1 MSRKQRLSL
10 FWLFGVAL
18 IACVGAGAFLFVRGL
33 RAKPAEPYYP
43 GVDEEQKAYLW
54 DIEHHGNVL
63 TRDARGFKSFAHA
76 LETADAKTLT
86 ALLAD
91 DFKGTTLGQPVEV
104 HVRNRFADVRR
115 QQKGNAPPEQLDR
128 AAFVKRLMSY
138 RSLFTKKPKVG
149 IALMAFHPVKYGEAK
164 GPYDGVG
171 QLRMSG
177 DMGKGAPGEVILY
190 LSYRVDEPSDATLD
204 RKHWVRQAEITQVQT
219 AKAPH
224 YLFREVAAKRGINV
238 KRLYDNWKLPPD
250 KTITNTGGVYLCDY
264 NRDGIL
270 DMLVTDVNGI
280 FLYQGQKDGTFRDV
294 TAQVGLPTSWDHYP
308 VISDSLNAW
317 VDLDGDGWEDLIL
330 GGQVWHNDE
339 GKRFLDFSSLGNLSE
354 LLPADGSGIIVADYD
369 RDGMMD
375 LYVTRSAKKKA
386 DSWLTGTSG
395 DPNHVNLLLRNKGG
409 YRFENVTKKSGT
421 GGGNRSTFSAV
432 WLDVNNDGWPDLYVI
447 NEFGNGV
454 LLVNRGDGTFEER
467 QLGHGPWDFGSM
479 GITCGDIDNDNNIDI
494 YCANMYSKAGNRVIG
509 NVRDG
514 TYDPDVMARMRTF
527 TTGSQL
533 WKNEGGMRFRPMG
546 QNYQVNGVGWA
557 YGAAL
562 VDLDNDGFLDLFAT
576 AGFVSRDRTEPDG

>member
-10 FWLFGVAL
+10 LWLFGVAL
-18 IACVGAGAFLFVRGL
+18 VACLGASAFLFVRGL
-33 RAKPAEPYYP
+33 RAKPAEPHYP
-43 GVDEEQKAYLW
+43 GVDEEQKAYIW

-63 TRDARGFKSFAHA
+63 SRDARGFKTFAHA
-76 LETADAKTLT
+76 LETADASLLA

-104 HVRNRFADVRR
+104 HVKNPFADVRR
-115 QQKGNAPPEQLDR
+115 LVKANAPPEPLDR
-128 AAFVKRLMSY
+128 DAFVRRMMSY
-138 RSLFTKKPKVG
+138 RSRFAKKPNVG
-149 IALMAFHPVKYGEAK
+149 IALMAFHPVKYGEAN
-164 GPYDGVG
+164 GRYDGTC
-171 QLRMSG
+171 QLRMTG
-177 DMGKGAPGEVILY
+177 DAGGGAPCEVILY
-190 LSYRVDEPSDATLD
+190 LSYRVDEPSIETLM
-204 RKHWVRQAEITQVQT
+204 RKHWLRQADITQVQT
-219 AKAPH
+219 AWAPH
-224 YLFREVAAKRGINV
+224 YLFQDVAAKRGINV
-238 KRLYDNWKLPPD
+238 NRLYDNWKLPKE

-294 TAQVGLPTSWDHYP
+294 TAQVGLPTRWDNYP
-308 VISDSLNAW
+308 AVSDSLNAW

-330 GGQVWHNDE
+330 GGRLWRNDE
-339 GKRFLDFSSLGNLSE
+339 GKRFFDFNELSNLRDFM
-354 LLPADGSGIIVADYD
+354 PADGSGIIVADYD
-369 RDGMMD
+369 RDGKMD
-375 LYVTRSAKKKA
+375 LYITRSGRKKA

-395 DPNHVNLLLRNKGG
+395 DPDHVNLLLRNKGDFQ
-409 YRFENVTKKSGT
+409 FEDVTKKSGT

-432 WLDVNNDGWPDLYVI
+432 WLDANNDGWPDLYVI

-454 LLVNRGDGTFEER
+454 LLINRGDGTFAEH
-467 QLGHGPWDFGSM
+467 QLGQGPWDFGSM
-479 GITCGDIDNDNNIDI
+479 GISCGSIANDNNIDI

-509 NVRDG
+509 NVKDR
-514 TYDPDVMARMRTF
+514 TYDPEIMAKMRRF
-527 TTGSQL
+527 VTGSQL
-533 WKNEGGMRFRPMG
+533 WKNEGGLHFKPVG
-546 QNYQVNGVGWA
+546 QSYQVNGVGWA